1 MKKRLSYLLLAVLLL
16 ICLFIAAFYAVMRSQ
31 YATQVVNE
39 ALAQISSQPMQVEQ
53 AEFTPPLQLT
63 LHGLT
68 IGDDT
73 PLYLPKVELWLHPSL
88 PNRQV
93 WRFDA
98 IVIEQA
104 NLNLS
109 QPAWTVLRQFE
120 ITQLAF
126 KQSELV
132 ATDWSARGVNLQIDQ
147 PTWQD
152 EQQVLPYGDMQF
164 SAEQL
169 YVDGHA
175 LDNLLID
182 ARYQAEN
189 STVYGASFSWNG
201 AQISGQAEQYP
212 QGWSLINVTID
223 KLNLDDSQ
231 PIDTWL
237 QQLDKTGWIRDI
249 NSLDI
254 LKSNLTYQGVRVV
267 NLDLSAEKI
276 TPSQSLWQQDN
287 GYLSFDADSINY
299 QNQQW
304 VEPRATFNFSPNQ
317 IEVAELDS
325 DWHQGRLQLQGVFTP
340 GSMHLKQ
347 LSLSGVKWLEEAQYD
362 LINAWHW
369 SQSIQNLTI
378 DKLDV
383 NNLQI
388 IQLNQKPFWQIS
400 GLNIDATDLVLK
412 QQGEL
417 GFWQGNLI
425 ASANSASIDK
435 HLTTQ
440 AAIEMNA
447 EQKKWHLTRLFVPLD
462 QGYIEAE
469 GFWDR
474 SKLSAPWQLNITMDG
489 LPLESNVATNK
500 QPIHINA
507 LAEVHAELSGLAG
520 DYSMLAHSLSGKV
533 SAALRQGYITIGQH
547 GKQSQLEQ
555 NFELDNLSIDA
566 DRGRITIQSP
576 TLKQGM
582 QAAGN
587 IDLTQ
592 PSLATLLLQ
601 YNSECQRLQWDVAAN
616 IYQLLNTCPIE
627 ETESAQTSNLESSI
641 DL

>member
-16 ICLFIAAFYAVMRSQ
+16 ISLSIAIFYAVMRSH
-31 YATQVVNE
+31 YATQVVNQ
-39 ALAQISSQPMQVEQ
+39 ALAQFSTQPMQVEQ

-68 IGDDT
+68 IGEEA
-73 PLYLPKVELWLHPSL
+73 PLYLPKVALWLHPSL
-88 PNRQV
+88 PTEQT

-109 QPAWTVLRQFE
+109 QPAWATLRQFE
-120 ITQLAF
+120 IAQLAF

-132 ATDWSARGVNLQIDQ
+132 AEDWSARGVNLQIDQ

-164 SAEQL
+164 SADQL
-169 YVDGHA
+169 YVAGHA

-189 STVYGASFSWNG
+189 STVYGASFNWNG

-223 KLNLDDSQ
+223 KLNLDDKQ
-231 PIDTWL
+231 PIDSWL

-249 NSLDI
+249 NSLDV

-267 NLDLSAEKI
+267 NLDLSAENI
-276 TPSQSLWQQDN
+276 TPNQSLWQQDN
-287 GYLSFDADSINY
+287 GYLSFDADSVNY

-304 VEPRATFNFSPNQ
+304 VEPSATFYFTPNQ

-340 GSMHLKQ
+340 ESVHLKQ

-362 LINAWHW
+362 LANAWHW
-369 SQSIQNLTI
+369 SQSVQNLAI
-378 DKLDV
+378 DKLDI

-400 GLNIDATDLVLK
+400 GLNIDGSDLVVK
-412 QQGEL
+412 QHGELGLWQGEL
-417 GFWQGNLI
+417 S

-440 AAIEMNA
+440 ATIEMNA
-447 EQKKWHLTRLFVPLD
+447 KQNKWHLTRLFVPLD

-469 GFWDR
+469 GVWNR
-474 SKLSAPWQLNITMDG
+474 AELSAPWQLNATMDG
-489 LPLESNVATNK
+489 LPLDSQIETH
-500 QPIHINA
+500 QLPINIRA
-507 LAEVHAELSGLAG
+507 LAEVHMELSGLAG
-520 DYSMLAHSLSGKV
+520 DYSMLAHSLSGTV
-533 SAALRQGYITIGQH
+533 SAALRQGYLNVGEH
-547 GKQSQLEQ
+547 GEQSLLEQ

-566 DRGRITIQSP
+566 DRGRITLQSP
-576 TLKQGM
+576 PLMQGI
-582 QAAGN
+582 QVAGN

-592 PSLATLLLQ
+592 PSLATLLLHSQ
-601 YNSECQRLQWDVAAN
+601 SPCQTLQWDIAAKV
-616 IYQLLNTCPIE
+616 YQLRETCQAEP
-627 ETESAQTSNLESSI
+627 TQTSNLESST